1 METIANKRS
10 VYLMLIL
17 TTLFWGAN
25 FNLGKYVLDTV
36 EPMNAG
42 AWRFM
47 MAAAIMV
54 VVVLVREKP
63 DWQGI
68 RQNLPALVAMALIGI
83 FGFNL
88 AFFFGLRTTSS
99 INGSLIMTLNPSIT
113 VILASIV
120 MNEAIRPRQVLGLAL
135 SMVGV
140 VVVVTG
146 GSWQSLTHLSFA
158 SGDLLILIGNLCWAI
173 YSVIGKR
180 AVKNLSSLQTTAV
193 TMLIGA
199 VAINAMALTMHNGSL
214 PVPPSS
220 SLLVLGVMAVFG
232 TVLGYLF
239 WNKGIGAIGPARTA
253 VFFDLVPIFTMLIA
267 IALGQQVIL
276 AQWFGAIL
284 VMTGV
289 LFSSGALEGW
299 SLPIIAQSRRIA
311 ATKSN

>member
-1 METIANKRS
+1 METISNKRS

-17 TTLFWGAN
+17 STLFWGAN
-25 FNLGKYVLDTV
+25 FNLGKYVLGTLD
-36 EPMNAG
+36 PLNAA
-42 AWRFM
+42 AWRFLI
-47 MAAAIMV
+47 AAAVMV
-54 VVVLVREKP
+54 AVVLLNEKP

-68 RQNLPALVAMALIGI
+68 RQNLPALIAMALIGV
-83 FGFNL
+83 FGWNV
-88 AFFFGLRTTSS
+88 AFFFGMRATSS

-113 VILASIV
+113 VVLAAIA
-120 MNEAIRPRQVLGLAL
+120 MKEAINGRQILGLAL
-135 SMVGV
+135 SMLGV

-173 YSVIGKR
+173 YSVLGKR

-199 VAINAMALTMHNGSL
+199 TAINVMALTTHGGSL
-214 PVPPSS
+214 PIPPVS
-220 SLLVLGVMAVFG
+220 SLAVLGVMAVFG
-232 TVLGYLF
+232 TVLAYLF
-239 WNKGIGAIGPARTA
+239 WNKGIGAIGPARTS

-267 IALGQQVIL
+267 IALGQHVVL
-276 AQWFGAIL
+276 AQWFGAVL

-299 SLPIIAQSRRIA
+299 SLPKVTQTRHAVVA
-311 ATKSN
+311 K